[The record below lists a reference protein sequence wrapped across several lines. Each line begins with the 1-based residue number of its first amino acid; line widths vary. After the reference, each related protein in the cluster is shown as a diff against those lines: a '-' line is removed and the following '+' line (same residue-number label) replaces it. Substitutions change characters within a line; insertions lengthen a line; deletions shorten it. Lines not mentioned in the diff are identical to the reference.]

1 MKIVF
6 ATLFDLKNI
15 NQGSGTY
22 HTICNKLNDMGHN
35 VYKIQPANIKFPFLT
50 KLFRFISKRIFGMRY
65 RSFQDPFVAKVIG
78 KEVKQ
83 LIEDLDYDI
92 LLTNDYSIAGYTD
105 SDKPIIL
112 WTDAVFPFNYSQNQH
127 PWLENLPWFCVK
139 FCQSVVK
146 RALCNIHLLFV
157 PSEWSKKK
165 ISEYNI
171 IENHLMSV
179 LPFGSNLDDP
189 GSSISKSRDFNEIIN
204 RREIR
209 FLFVGKYWSLKGGD
223 VAVRIVKELNKMNIR
238 STLDIIGIKNDN
250 YDSFDDN
257 ITFHGFIDKNDIDSK
272 QKMIS
277 LYKRSDIFILPSIAE
292 GFGIS
297 YIEAASFGLPSLGYR
312 TMGVTTAVK
321 MEKSGVLIELNDNP
335 DKFIDIIITWIEN
348 PYIYN
353 RLVLNSRIHY
363 EKNGNWD
370 HLISNLISKSK
381 KILIT
386 PCNQQSNNG

>member
-1 MKIVF
+1 MKIAF

-15 NQGSGTY
+15 NRGSGTY
-22 HTICNKLNDMGHN
+22 HTICNNLSEMGHT
-35 VYKIQPANIKFPFLT
+35 VYKIQPVNIKFPFLT

-65 RSFQDPFVAKVIG
+65 RSYQDPFVARVIG
-78 KEVKQ
+78 NEVKQ
-83 LIEDLDYDI
+83 LIKDLDYDI

-112 WTDAVFPFNYSQNQH
+112 WTDAVFPYNYSQNQH

-146 RALCNIHLLFV
+146 RALFNIHLLFI

-165 ISEYNI
+165 ISEYDI

-189 GSSISKSRDFNEIIN
+189 GSSISKSRDFNKIVN
-204 RREIR
+204 KREIR
-209 FLFVGKYWSLKGGD
+209 FLFVGKYWFLKGGD
-223 VAVRIVKELNKMNIR
+223 IAVRTVKELNKMNIR
-238 STLDIIGIKNDN
+238 STLDIIGIENDN
-250 YDSFDDN
+250 NDYVDDN
-257 ITFHGFIDKNDIDSK
+257 IIFHGFIDKNDIESM

-297 YIEAASFGLPSLGYR
+297 YMEAASFGLPSLGFK
-312 TMGVTTAVK
+312 TMGVTTAVR
-321 MEKSGVLIELNDNP
+321 MDKSGVLIELNDNP
-335 DKFIDIIITWIEN
+335 DKFIDIIINWIKN

-353 RLVLNSRIHY
+353 QLVSNSRIHY
-363 EKNGNWD
+363 EKNGNWND
-370 HLISNLISKSK
+370 LISNLIN
-381 KILIT
+381 KIEKFLKISY
-386 PCNQQSNNG
+386 NQ